1 MDLKQLTAKAK
12 EVKELY
18 SKHNEKSGEKT
29 WSNAEYAQGL
39 VGDVG
44 DLVKLL
50 MAKNNFR
57 HYDNL
62 DEKIAHELSDCLWS
76 ILVIADDLKV
86 DLEPEF
92 ANTMNELKKRITD
105 NM

>member
-18 SKHNEKSGEKT
+18 SKHNRHSGEKT
-29 WSNAEYAQGL
+29 WTNAEYTQGL

-44 DLVKLL
+44 DLVKLI

-57 HYDNL
+57 HYDDL
-62 DEKIAHELSDCLWS
+62 DKKIAHELSDCLWS

-92 ANTMNELKKRITD
+92 IHTMNELKERISS
-105 NM
+105 NK